1 MNASNISEIDALKI
15 IDDTLSKVADQDGK
29 KRIIDW
35 IISKHFKESTETFFE
50 STKKPNKKT
59 VVKKGQKRSS
69 SGKPSYSIV
78 KDLILKP
85 KGKKSF
91 RDFASEKKPAN
102 HKEKCVVCI
111 YYLIKILE
119 ISNIDI
125 NFIYTCYKDVNWKGP
140 KDLKN
145 MLHQAGTEGWL
156 DTKDGNNLLVTPI
169 GEDLVEHDLPH
180 KEKKK

>member
-15 IDDTLSKVADQDGK
+15 IDDTISKIADQEGK

-35 IISKHFKESTETFFE
+35 IISKYFKESTETFFG
-50 STKKPNKKT
+50 STKKPSKKT
-59 VVKKGQKRSS
+59 VAIKSQKRPGSA
-69 SGKPSYSIV
+69 KLSYSII

-85 KGKKSF
+85 KSKKSF

-119 ISNIDI
+119 MSNINI
-125 NFIYTCYKDVNWKGP
+125 NFIYTCYKDINWKGP
-140 KDLKN
+140 KDFKN

-156 DTKDGNNLLVTPI
+156 DTKDGNNLLVTAI
-169 GEDLVEHDLPH
+169 GENLVEHDLPH